1 MSEMIRVR
9 NLTHN
14 IGNFSLNN
22 VSLDIADG
30 EYFVLLGKPG
40 SGKSI
45 FLECLCGLNRV
56 SAGTIEIADR
66 DVTHTEPR
74 ERGIGYVPQ
83 DYALFPTKSVRDN
96 ILFGLRV
103 NHTPS
108 SEIESGLGDIVELLG
123 ITHLL
128 GRSIDGLSG
137 GERQKVALARALII
151 QPRLLLL
158 DEPVSA
164 LDEETRSIICMEL
177 RRIHLETGITTV
189 HVSHNFEETRIV
201 ADRIG
206 ILRAGR
212 LIQADTPA
220 EVFDHPV
227 DADIARFL
235 RVGNVLKGYA
245 ETEDG
250 HTSITVADTVLRA
263 KTNLDHHREVEF
275 VLPTREV
282 FISVDP
288 PKNGYENHFMG
299 DITAISPRGPV
310 DYVSVEVDSHLTLT
324 AYVQSA
330 SSELR
335 PGTRVHLSFPA
346 SSIHIFPEQR

>member
-1 MSEMIRVR
+1 MIRVR

-14 IGNFSLNN
+14 IGNFSLSN

-56 SAGTIEIADR
+56 SGGTIEIADR
-66 DVTHTEPR
+66 DITYAEPR

-96 ILFGLRV
+96 ILFGVHV
-103 NHTPS
+103 NHTPA
-108 SEIESGLGDIVELLG
+108 SEIESRLGNIIELLG
-123 ITHLL
+123 IKHLL

-137 GERQKVALARALII
+137 GEQQKVALARALII

-177 RRIHLETGITTV
+177 RRIHLETGVTTI

-212 LIQADTPA
+212 LIQAGTPT
-220 EVFDHPV
+220 EVFDRPA

-245 ETEDG
+245 ETNDG
-250 HTSITVADTVLRA
+250 HTIITVADTVLRA
-263 KTNLDHHREVEF
+263 KTNLNHPREAEF
-275 VLPTREV
+275 VLPTRDV

-288 PKNGYENHFMG
+288 PKNGYENHLMG
-299 DITAISPRGPV
+299 DIAVISPRGHA
-310 DYVSVEVDSHLTLT
+310 DLVSVEVDPHLTLT
-324 AYVQSA
+324 AYVHSA
-330 SSELR
+330 SCELET
-335 PGTRVHLSFPA
+335 GTRVHLSFPA
-346 SSIHIFPEQR
+346 SSVHIFPERR

>member
-1 MSEMIRVR
+1 MIRVR

-14 IGNFSLNN
+14 IGNFSLSD

-66 DVTHTEPR
+66 DITYAEPR

-83 DYALFPTKSVRDN
+83 DYALFPTKSVRNN
-96 ILFGLRV
+96 ILFGVHV
-103 NHTPS
+103 NHTPA
-108 SEIESGLGDIVELLG
+108 SEIESRLGNIVELLG
-123 ITHLL
+123 IKHLL

-137 GERQKVALARALII
+137 GEQQKVALARALIT

-164 LDEETRSIICMEL
+164 LDEETRSVICMEL
-177 RRIHLETGITTV
+177 RRIHLEMGITTI

-212 LIQADTPA
+212 LIQAGTPA
-220 EVFDHPV
+220 EVFNHPI

-245 ETEDG
+245 ETKGE
-250 HTSITVADTVLRA
+250 HTLVTVADTVLRA
-263 KTNLDHHREVEF
+263 KTNLDHPREVEF
-275 VLPTREV
+275 VLPTRDV

-288 PKNGYENHFMG
+288 NDGYENHLVG
-299 DITAISPRGPV
+299 DITAISPRGHADLV
-310 DYVSVEVDSHLTLT
+310 YVEVDSHLTLT
-324 AYVQSA
+324 AYMHPTPY
-330 SSELR
+330 ELEI
-335 PGTRVHLSFPA
+335 GTRVHLSFPV
-346 SSIHIFPEQR
+346 SSVHIFPERR